1 MISNKPSYIANFNLT
16 FGKNDQPMLSEF
28 ESIILP
34 AFTQEDPEA
43 KYIKLNKNSPTF
55 FFEEVRVTNVK
66 GEYVLAGLIVKST
79 KLEVKSRII
88 DGKLTRTNL
97 EYPTDP
103 YSYFII
109 NLKNHRMVLVKNQN
123 GSPTL
128 KNFASTASL
137 LLKNFIRE
145 ENKYR
150 DEDIKLPYSNLNIVA
165 IPFKG
170 KIFDELK
177 KAKKINQI
185 QLKFYPLNGDIIDNE
200 TVDDLTESLNKLGSK
215 TGHVQFNSPDN
226 DENVGTLIQDTKG
239 LLKPTVRVTY
249 ENGSKATLKDDSFT
263 EVVYIPVSESES
275 FYENID
281 NISGKVIN
289 KPEFSDTSEENRSIY
304 DKAYSTIENIYNK
317 LFKNI

>member
-34 AFTQEDPEA
+34 AFTQENPES
-43 KYIKLNKNSPTF
+43 KNIKLNKNSPTF

-137 LLKNFIRE
+137 LLKNFIRT
-145 ENKYR
+145 ENEYR
-150 DEDIKLPYSNLNIVA
+150 NEDNKLPYSNLNVVA

-226 DENVGTLIQDTKG
+226 DENVGTLIEDTKG

-289 KPEFSDTSEENRSIY
+289 KPEFSDTSEENKSIY
-304 DKAYSTIENIYNK
+304 ERAYSKIENIYNR